1 MPHSQIMYSNQLV
14 LEEYI
19 SFLKD
24 FNKKSKLVYTANQT
38 KFEIYY
44 VPYCEQTNIDCDED
58 LICQI
63 SGNNIDG
70 FIITNW
76 K

>member
-1 MPHSQIMYSNQLV
+1 MNI
-14 LEEYI
+14 
-19 SFLKD
+19 
-24 FNKKSKLVYTANQT
+24 KLQEQDVYRGN
-38 KFEIYY
+38 F
-44 VPYCEQTNIDCDED
+44 TNGD
-58 LICQI
+58 LIYQI

>member
-1 MPHSQIMYSNQLV
+1 MNI
-14 LEEYI
+14 
-19 SFLKD
+19 
-24 FNKKSKLVYTANQT
+24 KLQEQDVYCGNLN
-38 KFEIYY
+38 
-44 VPYCEQTNIDCDED
+44 CEQTNIDCDED
-58 LICQI
+58 LIYQI

>member
-1 MPHSQIMYSNQLV
+1 MYSNQFV

-24 FNKKSKLVYTANQT
+24 FNNNNKLVYTANQIR
-38 KFEIYY
+38 FEIFY
-44 VPYCEQTNIDCDED
+44 VPYCEQTNIDCDGD
-58 LICQI
+58 LIYQI